1 MKKILTSTLI
11 ISIILLISASAAEKA
26 APSAV
31 FAQEQVLLEYGEL
44 AERLAQ
50 GNGVYI
56 LEVTEVSSPES
67 QYFNEQ
73 TLFSREKPQEIA
85 DIWDYE
91 LTTVLCRVVGS
102 DNLDYRIDFGR
113 NFTSRSGGEKA
124 ACPDDDFPNPSP
136 GDRLLVFDSGMRNG
150 FSSSPPLWAGSADQV
165 NSVVVLDGKGH
176 ATVCLSGFPFERGS
190 DAVRID

>member
-1 MKKILTSTLI
+1 MKKKLASSLI
-11 ISIILLISASAAEKA
+11 ISIILLISASAAEKVS
-26 APSAV
+26 PSAV
-31 FAQEQVLLEYGEL
+31 FAQEQSLLEYGIL

-50 GNGVYI
+50 GNRVYI

-67 QYFNEQ
+67 QYYNEQ
-73 TLFSREKPQEIA
+73 TPFSREKPQEIT

-102 DNLDYRIDFGR
+102 DNLDYRIDLGR
-113 NFTSRSGGEKA
+113 NFSSRSGGEKA

-136 GDRLLVFDSGMRNG
+136 GDRLLVFDSAMRNG
-150 FSSSPPLWAGSADQV
+150 FSSSPPLWAGRADQV
-165 NSVVVLDGKGH
+165 NSVVVLDGKNH
-176 ATVCLSGFPFERGS
+176 ATVCLSGFLFERGS